1 MSMRRLGIAVNLMY
15 RCASVIVHL
24 AISKL
29 KKSQRTLSTSSLSTA
44 HISPRFEHF
53 QYNTMPRTAS
63 LLALTAASTV
73 VIGGCSSTS
82 TTTRLLIGDVFV
94 KSAEDG
100 ALRGS
105 LPSRSLNEQNE
116 SILRAM
122 LDKETFD
129 VSRDECLIDVDGS
142 NGNPIYG
149 QCDILLF
156 PFCTGDTPNICFNRI
171 NRQDAFY
178 PDKHPKYYIDY
189 SRIRCYPNTHTNN
202 VDFPCSS
209 CSPGRWCVPEGRC
222 ILDEN
227 LYGCWAVEDAAKDE
241 AEDDEEQIIEEEDE
255 IINKVIENEID
266 TAIIE
271 DKTVASLEE
280 GTAAAAAAMM
290 IEMTDVL
297 EDKGND
303 DLLPSDYPTYS
314 PIHTDYPTY
323 MPTES

>member
-1 MSMRRLGIAVNLMY
+1 M
-15 RCASVIVHL
+15 
-24 AISKL
+24 
-29 KKSQRTLSTSSLSTA
+29 
-44 HISPRFEHF
+44 
-53 QYNTMPRTAS
+53 
-63 LLALTAASTV
+63 
-73 VIGGCSSTS
+73 
-82 TTTRLLIGDVFV
+82 
-94 KSAEDG
+94 
-100 ALRGS
+100 
-105 LPSRSLNEQNE
+105 LN
-116 SILRAM
+116 
-122 LDKETFD
+122 KETFD
-129 VSRDECLIDVDGS
+129 VSRDECLIDVDSS

-227 LYGCWAVEDAAKDE
+227 LYGCWAVEDAARDE
-241 AEDDEEQIIEEEDE
+241 IEDDEEVIEEDE
-255 IINKVIENEID
+255 IIDTVIKNEID
-266 TAIIE
+266 SAIVE
-271 DKTVASLEE
+271 DKTITLEE
-280 GTAAAAAAMM
+280 GTAAATMM
-290 IEMTDVL
+290 MEMTDVL

>member
-1 MSMRRLGIAVNLMY
+1 
-15 RCASVIVHL
+15 
-24 AISKL
+24 
-29 KKSQRTLSTSSLSTA
+29 
-44 HISPRFEHF
+44 
-53 QYNTMPRTAS
+53 MPRTVS

-73 VIGGCSSTS
+73 IGGCSSTS
-82 TTTRLLIGDVFV
+82 TTATLLIGDVFV

-100 ALRGS
+100 VLRGS

-116 SILRAM
+116 SILKAM
-122 LDKETFD
+122 LNKETFNL
-129 VSRDECLIDVDGS
+129 SRDECLIDVDSS
-142 NGNPIYG
+142 NGTPIYG
-149 QCDILLF
+149 ECDILLF
-156 PFCTGDTPNICFNRI
+156 PFCTDDTPNICFNRI

-241 AEDDEEQIIEEEDE
+241 AEDNEEQIEEEDE
-255 IINKVIENEID
+255 IIDTVIENKID

-271 DKTVASLEE
+271 DKTIALEE
-280 GTAAAAAAMM
+280 GTAAAAMM
-290 IEMTDVL
+290 MEMTHVL
-297 EDKGND
+297 EEKGND

-314 PIHTDYPTY
+314 PIFTDYPTY

>member
-1 MSMRRLGIAVNLMY
+1 M
-15 RCASVIVHL
+15 
-24 AISKL
+24 
-29 KKSQRTLSTSSLSTA
+29 T
-44 HISPRFEHF
+44 
-53 QYNTMPRTAS
+53 RTAS
-63 LLALTAASTV
+63 LLALTAASTA
-73 VIGGCSSTS
+73 IGGCSSTS
-82 TTTRLLIGDVFV
+82 STTTLLIGDVFT
-94 KSAEDG
+94 KSEKDG
-100 ALRGS
+100 VLRGS

-116 SILRAM
+116 SILKSM
-122 LDKETFD
+122 LDKETFNID
-129 VSRDECLIDVDGS
+129 RDECLINVDSSS
-142 NGNPIYG
+142 NGSSTPIYG

-156 PFCTGDTPNICFNRI
+156 PFCSGNTPNICFNRI

-189 SRIRCYPNTHTNN
+189 SRIRCYPDTHTNG

-241 AEDDEEQIIEEEDE
+241 ANEDENEEIKEEDE
-255 IINKVIENEID
+255 IIDKVIENEID
-266 TAIIE
+266 TAIIK
-271 DKTVASLEE
+271 DTTIALKE
-280 GTAAAAAAMM
+280 GTAAAMM
-290 IEMTDVL
+290 MEMTDVL
-297 EDKGND
+297 EEEKGND